1 MEKPIRVL
9 IADDHQIVRSGL
21 ILLLKTKPEI
31 EVIEEANNG
40 VEAVEKALRLKP
52 DVVIMDITM
61 PEMDGFEATRELKK
75 KWPDCR
81 VLALTV
87 HDERDYFLQMI
98 AAGASGYIGKH
109 VAGEELGDAIHTV
122 AAGNFHIPEKHLRWL
137 IDEYARLANRSNTEI
152 AAEDAA
158 GNEDLQIL
166 SAREIEVIQ
175 LIAQGLTTP
184 EIGERLELSPKTIS
198 RHRER
203 IMTKLRMNSS
213 TQIVKFAIRHGLV
226 DLHQA

>member
-1 MEKPIRVL
+1 MDMKKPISVL
-9 IADDHQIVRSGL
+9 VADDHMVVRSGL

-31 EVIEEANNG
+31 EVIAEASNG
-40 VEAVEKALRLKP
+40 AEAVEKALQLKP

-61 PEMDGFEATRELKK
+61 PVMDGLEATRELKK
-75 KWPDCR
+75 KWPGCH

-87 HDERDYFLQMI
+87 HDEREYFLQMI
-98 AAGASGYIGKH
+98 AAGASGYIGKQA
-109 VAGEELGDAIHTV
+109 AGQELGEAVRTV
-122 AAGNFHIPEKHLRWL
+122 AAGNFYIPEKHLRWL
-137 IDEYARLANRSNTEI
+137 IDEYARLANRTNIEVV
-152 AAEDAA
+152 AEDTA

-166 SAREIEVIQ
+166 SNREIEVIQ
-175 LIAQGLTTP
+175 LIAAGLTTP

-213 TQIVKFAIRHGLV
+213 TQLVKFAIRNGLV
-226 DLHQA
+226 DVH